1 MLDKIR
7 AFFEMEYTS
16 TEKFVKSSYAKGYEK
31 MTIEKTIS
39 RCLGVAQ
46 FVQSIGVSYEDIY
59 PLYEDYKKKL
69 ELLLEDTVGH
79 F

>member
-1 MLDKIR
+1 MLDKIK

-16 TEKFVKSSYAKGYEK
+16 TAKFLKTPYAKDYEE
-31 MTIEKTIS
+31 MIVGRTIF

-46 FVQSIGVSYEDIY
+46 FVQDIGVSYEDIS
-59 PLYEDYKKKL
+59 PLYETYKKKL
-69 ELLLEDTVGH
+69 ELLLEDTVGR